1 VDRTCRGVIGVF
13 RIRTNISL
21 ESPRHRG
28 GTLKGVAAALWDMT
42 DAGGRPCPLCQTPM
56 FKRHCKYVCP
66 QHGVVV
72 DCSDPFTF

>member
-1 VDRTCRGVIGVF
+1 MVGERGESSEHGVSGEHDESSDR
-13 RIRTNISL
+13 
-21 ESPRHRG
+21 
-28 GTLKGVAAALWDMT
+28 
-42 DAGGRPCPLCQTPM
+42 GGRPCPLCEAPM